1 MRRLVDEVLSATNR
15 RCPIEFLLAEMPTKV
30 QADERLLRHIF
41 TNLLTNAVK
50 YSDAGRVVQFEIVC
64 AGADIVCTIRD
75 QGIGIPEADREWLF
89 NAFHR
94 GRNVG
99 DRPGTGLGLVIVK
112 RCVDL
117 HGGKI
122 KVDSKLGEGT
132 SVTLRLPI
140 FSPESGACRRL
151 GKPAVKRSAHR
162 PKGLSRNRNTHANM
176 KKILVIE
183 DEPEMRRNLTTI
195 LRLEKFHPLP
205 AENGRVGVE
214 LAKKEK
220 PDLILCDVMMPELDG
235 YGVIAALRAD
245 AATVAIP
252 FIFLTAKGE
261 KPDIRAGMNLGADDY
276 LTKPVAKA
284 DLLAAIHS
292 RLERAVQQ
300 AVPEFKPNFHSARPL
315 EEVFGLTPRVAET
328 LLWLA
333 QGKTNGEI
341 AIILSNS
348 ESTVKKHVLEIFDK
362 LGVETRTAASLRALE
377 VLSSPAAH
385 R

>member
-1 MRRLVDEVLSATNR
+1 
-15 RCPIEFLLAEMPTKV
+15 
-30 QADERLLRHIF
+30 
-41 TNLLTNAVK
+41 
-50 YSDAGRVVQFEIVC
+50 
-64 AGADIVCTIRD
+64 
-75 QGIGIPEADREWLF
+75 
-89 NAFHR
+89 
-94 GRNVG
+94 
-99 DRPGTGLGLVIVK
+99 
-112 RCVDL
+112 
-117 HGGKI
+117 
-122 KVDSKLGEGT
+122 
-132 SVTLRLPI
+132 
-140 FSPESGACRRL
+140 
-151 GKPAVKRSAHR
+151 
-162 PKGLSRNRNTHANM
+162 M
-176 KKILVIE
+176 KTILVIE

-205 AENGRVGVE
+205 AANGHIGVQ

-220 PDLILCDVMMPELDG
+220 PDLILCDVMMTELDG

-245 AATVAIP
+245 AETVTIP

-261 KPDIRAGMNLGADDY
+261 KPDIRTGMNLGADDY

-284 DLLAAIHS
+284 DLLAAIRS

-300 AVPEFKPNFHSARPL
+300 TVPEFKPNFRSARPL
-315 EEVFGLTPRVAET
+315 EKVLGLTPRVAET

-341 AIILSNS
+341 ATILCNS
-348 ESTVKKHVLEIFDK
+348 ESTVKKHVLEIFNN